1 MGRTTLAMTIF
12 SRNQDSTCILY
23 NESNVS
29 ANRHNKLIFL
39 PFIFATCQKNSQIIW
54 TCTLLLLNNFNAT
67 VTVTTTS
74 RTTTTTTRVG
84 WGKTPRRGE
93 KPMACNWQQSARYV
107 SMVYYDD
114 SSIYCVYNSMLH
126 VDSVTSSEKLCCYIE
141 F

>member
-74 RTTTTTTRVG
+74 RTTTTTT
-84 WGKTPRRGE
+84 TPTTLH
-93 KPMACNWQQSARYV
+93 S
-107 SMVYYDD
+107 YY
-114 SSIYCVYNSMLH
+114 YYYPATLPPPLH
-126 VDSVTSSEKLCCYIE
+126 FWFLSNHPISLDYIPA
-141 F
+141 